1 MSVEIITMFVY
12 LFVAFALVI
21 VAIPQWQA
29 AGQEYL
35 EHVSRQ
41 WDTALAR
48 LKALVEKT

>member
-29 AGQEYL
+29 DPGRSEPQ
-35 EHVSRQ
+35 R
-41 WDTALAR
+41 
-48 LKALVEKT
+48 